1 MRVCVPRRKLIFPE
15 PGAGMCLIFHE
26 NPQLGSHKDYGEG
39 KASPGIG
46 SVSGSLV
53 SAVCVSA
60 AQPQSYRLARAH
72 SERRAF
78 LCICVCL
85 SLIGMGHGG
94 WAGKVSLGG
103 PGACRCTRNANTGT
117 GCGTGTRALDEATGA
132 ARLMC
137 VLAVYVDR

>member
-1 MRVCVPRRKLIFPE
+1 
-15 PGAGMCLIFHE
+15 MCFIFHE

-72 SERRAF
+72 SERRAY

-94 WAGKVSLGG
+94 VGGEGVLGG
-103 PGACRCTRNANTGT
+103 AGRVQMHSQRKHGHWMRNGNTRTGRSDRRRT
-117 GCGTGTRALDEATGA
+117 INVCVGGVCG
-132 ARLMC
+132 
-137 VLAVYVDR
+137 